1 MKRIDLEKEIRNQVL
16 SLTFVDILNCF
27 NKSDEYIKN
36 NENEIPNTLMNAN
49 NFERNGIFIL

>member
-16 SLTFVDILNCF
+16 SLTFLDILNCF

-36 NENEIPNTLMNAN
+36 NKNE
-49 NFERNGIFIL
+49 FCY